1 MKTLTKTI
9 AIFIAIATIS
19 SCGFK
24 RYGDFT
30 ILANG
35 NVDSKTEYQKLKV
48 NAVAVV
54 KTKKID
60 PLEEC
65 VDKAVKSVEGG
76 EFLKNVTVYV
86 HKSGRKIKITG
97 DVYGI
102 PVEKK
107 N

>member
-1 MKTLTKTI
+1 MKTTMKTMAILI
-9 AIFIAIATIS
+9 AIGTLS

-24 RYGDFT
+24 RYGDFMM
-30 ILANG
+30 LANG

-48 NAVAVV
+48 NAEAVV

-65 VDKAVKSVEGG
+65 VDQAVKSVEGG

-86 HKSGRKIKITG
+86 KKSGRKIKVTG

-102 PVEKK
+102 PVDKK
-107 N
+107 

>member
-1 MKTLTKTI
+1 MKTTIKTLAIVLALGSLT
-9 AIFIAIATIS
+9 

-30 ILANG
+30 IMANG

-48 NAVAVV
+48 NAEAVV

-65 VDKAVKSVEGG
+65 VDQAVKSVPGG

-86 HKSGRKIKITG
+86 SKSGRKIKITV
-97 DVYGI
+97 DVNCI
-102 PVEKK
+102 PVKQ

>member
-1 MKTLTKTI
+1 MIKTI
-9 AIFIAIATIS
+9 AIFIAITSIS

-30 ILANG
+30 FLANG
-35 NVDSKTEYQKLKV
+35 NVDSKTEYQKLKA
-48 NAVAVV
+48 NAVGVV
-54 KTKKID
+54 KTKIND

-65 VDKAVKSVEGG
+65 VDKVVKSVEGG
-76 EFLKNVTVYV
+76 EYLKNVTIYI
-86 HKSGRKIKITG
+86 KKNGRKIKITG

-102 PVEKK
+102 PVDK

>member
-1 MKTLTKTI
+1 MKKSI
-9 AIFIAIATIS
+9 YFAVFCATVLLLN

-48 NAVAVV
+48 NAEATVR
-54 KTKKID
+54 TKKID

-65 VDKAVKSVEGG
+65 VDQVVKSVEGG

-86 HKSGRKIKITG
+86 HRSGRKIKITA

-102 PVEKK
+102 PVQ
-107 N
+107 

>member
-1 MKTLTKTI
+1 MKTTIKTI
-9 AIFIAIATIS
+9 AIFIALGTLS
-19 SCGFK
+19 SCGYK

-30 ILANG
+30 MLANG
-35 NVDSKTEYQKLKV
+35 NVDSKTEYQKLLV
-48 NAVAVV
+48 NAEAVV

-76 EFLKNVTVYV
+76 EYLKNVTVYF

-102 PVEKK
+102 PVKK

>member
-1 MKTLTKTI
+1 MKTTIKTLAIVLALGSLT
-9 AIFIAIATIS
+9 

-30 ILANG
+30 IMANG

-48 NAVAVV
+48 NAEAVV

-65 VDKAVKSVEGG
+65 VDQAVKSVPGG

-86 HKSGRKIKITG
+86 SKSGRKIKITS

-102 PVEKK
+102 PVKQ

>member
-1 MKTLTKTI
+1 MKTSNTI
-9 AIFIAIATIS
+9 KLLSSCILIISIS

-48 NAVAVV
+48 NAEAIV

-65 VDKAVKSVEGG
+65 VDKAVKSVKGG

-102 PVEKK
+102 PVQ
-107 N
+107 

>member
-1 MKTLTKTI
+1 MKKSIYFAALC
-9 AIFIAIATIS
+9 AAVLS
-19 SCGFK
+19 LNSCGFK

-30 ILANG
+30 FLANG

-48 NAVAVV
+48 NAEAIV

-65 VDKAVKSVEGG
+65 VDQAVKSVKGG

-86 HKSGRKIKITG
+86 QKSGRKIKITG

-102 PVEKK
+102 PVQ
-107 N
+107 